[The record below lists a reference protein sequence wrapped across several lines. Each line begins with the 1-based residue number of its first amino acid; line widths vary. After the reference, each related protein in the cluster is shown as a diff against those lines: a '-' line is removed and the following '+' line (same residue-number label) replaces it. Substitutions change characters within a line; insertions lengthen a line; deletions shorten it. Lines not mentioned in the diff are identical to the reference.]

1 MTPESTAFDDNGQVI
16 GVTEFAYPRDVAEV
30 SAPDFDRHEIWR
42 AALEFQN
49 NIRRWSRTTKA
60 ANIRLDAA
68 EYLICGKPYP
78 ADIARR
84 HRVSERRV
92 LQAVREVKN
101 YIGILALHFTVR
113 AFANADPRDFEP
125 LSFISSA
132 VYMENV
138 FLTAEKARQAAHKA
152 YLVWGPVNRIVCFF

>member
-60 ANIRLDAA
+60 ANINRTSPNISFA
-68 EYLICGKPYP
+68 GNHTPP
-78 ADIARR
+78 
-84 HRVSERRV
+84 
-92 LQAVREVKN
+92 
-101 YIGILALHFTVR
+101 ILR
-113 AFANADPRDFEP
+113 AGTE
-125 LSFISSA
+125 
-132 VYMENV
+132 
-138 FLTAEKARQAAHKA
+138 
-152 YLVWGPVNRIVCFF
+152 